1 MRTVVFLVAMS
12 LAPALGCKSSQ
23 PEALPVPA
31 SSEPEGRDLVAG
43 AIVAAF
49 ETVGTPPKVRLY
61 KVIEVK
67 YFPPPMSD
75 AIIMVAYNETGADF
89 QEAARLYQQGGLTVA
104 IANVDVQRHL
114 FRRRD
119 YRVLANAPVTSADLS
134 AQPVDPPKPDD
145 ASKR

>member
-1 MRTVVFLVAMS
+1 MRTVVLLVALS
-12 LAPALGCKSSQ
+12 LATVFGCKSSQ

-31 SSEPEGRDLVAG
+31 SSEPEGRDLVEG
-43 AIVAAF
+43 AVVAAF
-49 ETVGTPPKVRLY
+49 ETVGTPKKVRLY

-75 AIIMVAYNETGADF
+75 AILMVAYNETGADF

-104 IANVDVQRHL
+104 LAHVDVQRHL

-119 YRVLANAPVTSADLS
+119 YRVLANVPVTSADRS
-134 AQPVDPPKPDD
+134 AQPVDPKMPDD
-145 ASKR
+145 AKKP